1 MRRFLGLFA
10 IVAATSLG
18 LSFATPARTASFAA
32 PNSFVFPTRVVSS
45 MLQTLVVTSETNTT
59 TYDRDFFGDWIDADR
74 DGCNTRKEVL
84 QAESASPVT
93 CSLKGGTWTSE
104 YDRVKTSA
112 AGSFDVDHM
121 VPLKEAWVSGAAGWS
136 DQTLREFANDLDY
149 EHSLIAV
156 SASSNRKKSDRDPA
170 SWMPSNL
177 SFACQ
182 YLGRWVGVKYRWSL
196 TVDAL
201 EHSVLVEGI
210 EACGDS
216 ATVSVPPQ
224 ATVVLA
230 DAQTLV
236 ARSNPALAQDRASS
250 SGGALPIEVFVN
262 CDALNAVYPGGV
274 ARSPETMNLVSG
286 SPRATKYPL
295 TVDAALYE
303 ANIRRDGDRDGVAC
317 ER

>member
-1 MRRFLGLFA
+1 M
-10 IVAATSLG
+10 
-18 LSFATPARTASFAA
+18 
-32 PNSFVFPTRVVSS
+32 RVVNS
-45 MLQTLVVTSETNTT
+45 MLQTLVVAPETNTT

-93 CSLKGGTWTSE
+93 CSLKGGSWTSE
-104 YDRVKTSA
+104 YDRVRTSA

-170 SWMPSNL
+170 TWMPSNL

-182 YLGRWVGVKYRWSL
+182 YLGRWVGVKFRWSL

-201 EHSVLVEGI
+201 EHSVLVEAI

-216 ATVSVPPQ
+216 ATVSVPSQ

-230 DAQTLV
+230 DAQTLA
-236 ARSNPALAQDRASS
+236 ARSNPALTQDRPSS
-250 SGGALPIEVFVN
+250 SGGAAPVEVFVN

-286 SPRATKYPL
+286 SPRATRYPL